1 MNNKVNYRI
10 VSVEGFD
17 MVGKDYVI
25 KNHLQTP
32 EGIKFGTAWSPKFY
46 RPEYKLFDQMFSR
59 NDAWVIGYSILD
71 FLSQRPTDNTEMVYF
86 NRFIVSSLVYSE
98 LYGGDLHKI
107 DNLRKI
113 YDYYN
118 YDALKDKGFDIQIY
132 HVRHHDKSSA
142 MRMMITSKDRDNN
155 EPLDNFETFESY
167 WMMYE
172 DAESLFE
179 KYYDLLG
186 YKDHVHYVINKFA
199 EE

>member
-1 MNNKVNYRI
+1 MNKVNYKI

-25 KNHLQTP
+25 KNHLKVP
-32 EGIKFGTAWSPKFY
+32 EGSSFY

-71 FLSQRPTDNTEMVYF
+71 FLSQRPTNETEMIFF
-86 NRFIVSSLVYSE
+86 NRFIISSLVYSE

-107 DNLRKI
+107 ENLRKI
-113 YDYYN
+113 YEYYN
-118 YDALKDKGFDIQIY
+118 YDALKSKGFDIEIN
-132 HVRHHDKSSA
+132 HVCHESQSSA
-142 MRMMITSKDRDNN
+142 MRMMITSKNRSDN

-172 DAESLFE
+172 DAENLFK

-186 YKDHVHYVINKFA
+186 YKDHVTYIINKFV